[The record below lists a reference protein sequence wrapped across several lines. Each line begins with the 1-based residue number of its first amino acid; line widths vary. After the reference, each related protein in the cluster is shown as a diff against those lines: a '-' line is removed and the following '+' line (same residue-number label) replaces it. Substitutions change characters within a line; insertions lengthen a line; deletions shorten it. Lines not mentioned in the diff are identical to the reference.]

1 MKSLKKASTFTPLAG
16 PVSTKAPGAA
26 FPPPG
31 PRAPTGPAQ
40 AARTSCGKGQ
50 RGFDTAITVLMLS
63 DTQDFRERTK
73 HFCEITHAGSMNS
86 AGSIDDYLK
95 IK

>member
-1 MKSLKKASTFTPLAG
+1 MLELPHLVFIPIKIGNENSVRRKGAKIMKSLKKASTFTPLAG

-40 AARTSCGKGQ
+40 AARTSCGKG
-50 RGFDTAITVLMLS
+50 
-63 DTQDFRERTK
+63 
-73 HFCEITHAGSMNS
+73 
-86 AGSIDDYLK
+86 
-95 IK
+95 